1 MRKVKLTSL
10 ALSAGLLLAAIP
22 VLALAETNDWR
33 APVYLGTAGEY
44 ALLTESGITTTG
56 TTKITGNLGVSPI
69 ASTAITGFGLVM
81 DSSGRFSTSTLVTG
95 RIYAANYAAPTPS
108 KMTMA
113 VSDMQRAYAGA
124 AARKSPRATNLGSG
138 NIGGLTLRP
147 GLYKWSSGVL
157 IPTNVT
163 LSGPS
168 NAVWIFQISG
178 TLNLSTGTQVFL
190 RGGAQDKNIFWQ
202 VAGATTLETG
212 SVFHGIILDAT
223 SVSLKTGAK
232 LNGRALAQTAVTL
245 ESNAITEPA
254 PSAQSQ
260 PQMVLDSTGRCLAAA
275 CSALTP

>member
-1 MRKVKLTSL
+1 M
-10 ALSAGLLLAAIP
+10 A
-22 VLALAETNDWR
+22 
-33 APVYLGTAGEY
+33 
-44 ALLTESGITTTG
+44 
-56 TTKITGNLGVSPI
+56 VSPI
-69 ASTAITGFGLVM
+69 ASTAITGFGLAM
-81 DSSGRFSTSTLVTG
+81 NSSGRFSTSTLVTG
-95 RIYAANYAAPTPS
+95 RIYAANYAPPVPS
-108 KMTMA
+108 ELTTA
-113 VSDMQRAYAGA
+113 VSDMKTAYAGA

-138 NIGGLTLRP
+138 NIGGLTLQP
-147 GLYKWSSGVL
+147 GLYKWNSGVL

-178 TLNLSTGTQVFL
+178 TLNLSTGTQVLL

-223 SVSLKTGAK
+223 SVSMKTGAK
-232 LNGRALAQTAVTL
+232 VNGRALAQTAVTL

-254 PSAQSQ
+254 PSRRAQ
-260 PQMVLDSTGRCLAAA
+260 PQIVLDSTGRCLAAA